1 MPRISTASSP
11 TSRRSCP
18 DLHDFWNAVRLF
30 FFSCSLQYRARTVW
44 TDPVTGSSFTPAH
57 GLKYLDSKSYT
68 ADAFV
73 MAIPLLQSPLYS
85 AIL

>member
-1 MPRISTASSP
+1 
-11 TSRRSCP
+11 
-18 DLHDFWNAVRLF
+18 
-30 FFSCSLQYRARTVW
+30 
-44 TDPVTGSSFTPAH
+44 
-57 GLKYLDSKSYT
+57 LKYLDSKSYT